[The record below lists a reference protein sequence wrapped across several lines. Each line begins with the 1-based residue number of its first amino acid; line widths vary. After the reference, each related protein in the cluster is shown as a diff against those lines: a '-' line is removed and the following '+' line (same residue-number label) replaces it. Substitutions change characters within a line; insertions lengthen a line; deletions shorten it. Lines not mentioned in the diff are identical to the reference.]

1 MMTKSLLEIQTMMV
15 SFLSFPNLKF
25 IGDGADFIN
34 LISELYV
41 MAEIKLTKYER
52 HPRTG

>member
-1 MMTKSLLEIQTMMV
+1 MMTKSLLEIQTMTV
-15 SFLSFPNLKF
+15 SFKFSNLKF

-34 LISELYV
+34 LAFELYDV

>member
-1 MMTKSLLEIQTMMV
+1 MTV
-15 SFLSFPNLKF
+15 SFKFSNLKF

-34 LISELYV
+34 LAFELYDV